1 MKRTGTHLNPMDPA
15 REKVK
20 GECNAPGGDR
30 IDRIARER
38 AQLSA
43 RIQQFYGIS
52 KDAADAH
59 IDAFANRARD
69 HAGDQ
74 GAN

>member
-1 MKRTGTHLNPMDPA
+1 MKRTGTHLNPVDPA
-15 REKVK
+15 REKAK
-20 GECNAPGGDR
+20 GECSAPGGDR
-30 IDRIARER
+30 IARIARER
-38 AQLSA
+38 EELSA

-59 IDAFANRARD
+59 IDAYANRTGD
-69 HAGDQ
+69 H